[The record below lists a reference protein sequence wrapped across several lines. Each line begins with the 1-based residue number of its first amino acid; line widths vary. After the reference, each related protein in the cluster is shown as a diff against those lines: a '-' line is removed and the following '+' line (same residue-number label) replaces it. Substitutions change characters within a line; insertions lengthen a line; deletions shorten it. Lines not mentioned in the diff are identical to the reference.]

1 MEVASIA
8 STTLGGADVGLQYA
22 LAALLQSPYFLFR
35 IELGEPDPERA
46 GEFRYNDFEMAS
58 KLSFFFWNTGPDA
71 ELLDVAEEGL
81 LTTDEGLE
89 EQVERLMS
97 SYKSRE
103 GFRNFVD
110 EYLELHE
117 LDQLKKDSLFF
128 THMDVTVGPSARE
141 ETLMNFEALVFDD
154 DGDYRDILTSNR
166 TFVNRKLASMYD
178 VQSPVREGFGEV
190 IWPED
195 SPRAGL
201 LGQVSLLALNAH
213 PVSSSATLRGLFVR
227 EKLLC
232 QKLPP
237 PPSDVD
243 TSLPE
248 PSKDAPTLRD
258 RVAEHLTNPSCSVCH
273 QMTDPIGLALENF
286 DGIGRHR
293 LRENDVLIDPSGDL
307 DGVEFADAKGLAA
320 IISESEVFTKCFVNQ
335 LGRYANGRVAV
346 EGEEPGYEHLTKRFV
361 RKNYRVQS
369 LMREMVMS
377 PTFRTIGGVE

>member
-1 MEVASIA
+1 MGLPSVKCWLLLSVLGLCSCGGEFPENEPPAPNIRRLTAVQYANVIHDVFGAEVVVPGRLEPDSSFDGFISIGSALTTISPRGVELYESASYQILEQVFEDEALRERVLTCSPGSTAVVDSDPSPTPDTDQDSAIDSDTDFGSDGDAGDTPDVFIDEACIQTVIEVYGRRLWRRPLTSDETQGLVEVASIA

-103 GFRNFVD
+103 GFRSFVD

-141 ETLMNFEALVFDD
+141 
-154 DGDYRDILTSNR
+154 R
-166 TFVNRKLASMYD
+166 
-178 VQSPVREGFGEV
+178 
-190 IWPED
+190 
-195 SPRAGL
+195 
-201 LGQVSLLALNAH
+201 
-213 PVSSSATLRGLFVR
+213 
-227 EKLLC
+227 
-232 QKLPP
+232 
-237 PPSDVD
+237 DVD
-243 TSLPE
+243 E
-248 PSKDAPTLRD
+248 LRSAC
-258 RVAEHLTNPSCSVCH
+258 V
-273 QMTDPIGLALENF
+273 
-286 DGIGRHR
+286 
-293 LRENDVLIDPSGDL
+293 
-307 DGVEFADAKGLAA
+307 
-320 IISESEVFTKCFVNQ
+320 
-335 LGRYANGRVAV
+335 
-346 EGEEPGYEHLTKRFV
+346 
-361 RKNYRVQS
+361 
-369 LMREMVMS
+369 
-377 PTFRTIGGVE
+377 